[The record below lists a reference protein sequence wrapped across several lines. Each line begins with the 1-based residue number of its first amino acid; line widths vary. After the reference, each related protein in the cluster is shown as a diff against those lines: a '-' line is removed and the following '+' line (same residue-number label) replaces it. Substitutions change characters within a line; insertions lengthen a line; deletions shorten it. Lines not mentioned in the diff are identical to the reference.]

1 MNKLRELLPKNQSL
15 KKKWTIS
22 TAVVIFISY
31 AVICSVIYL
40 AFYSWLIQNEENN
53 AIRTADDLTS
63 FFSSQDNSISIQEF
77 QRNTGLSKAIVNQNQ
92 TARIFNFDGYEV
104 LQINNVNSAVA
115 LDLSY
120 DQLEKPIVAK
130 VNVDNEDVFVVNKL
144 VTIGNFTGILQ
155 LIHPLSTFQ
164 SMMQYIITTML
175 IAGIGAILLAGFI
188 GYYLANVLIRPL
200 QDLRDSMLSIQK
212 KGFEEKINFTYD
224 ADDEIGDLLKLY
236 VSMMEDLE
244 SSFAKQQQFV
254 SDASHELRTP
264 IQAIEGHLSLLQ
276 RWGKNDPDV
285 LEESLNT
292 SLEEVTKMKK
302 MIEELLDL
310 ARKEERDEDAAA
322 NVKKVLSSVREELL
336 IIYPNA
342 SIGIVEKG
350 ESKQAKI
357 TENALAQIARN
368 IIENGI
374 RYNDSVVPI
383 IEMEVHYLSES
394 IFLTIRDNGIG
405 IPKEHLPYIFDRFY
419 RVDPSRENNG
429 GGTGL
434 GLSITKMLT
443 EKYQTEIDVTSMIG
457 KGTTFTLKMKVS

>member
-1 MNKLRELLPKNQSL
+1 MNKLKELHPKNQSL

-22 TAVVIFISY
+22 TAIVIFISY
-31 AVICSVIYL
+31 AAICTVIYI
-40 AFYSWLIQNEENN
+40 AFYSWLIQYEENN
-53 AIRTADDLTS
+53 AKRTADDLTS

-77 QRNTGLSKAIVNQNQ
+77 QRNTGLSKAILNQNQ
-92 TARIFNFDGYEV
+92 TVRIFNFDGYEV
-104 LQINNVNSAVA
+104 LQINNVNSAVTMDISYKR
-115 LDLSY
+115 LDE
-120 DQLEKPIVAK
+120 QVVAK
-130 VNVDNEDVFVVNKL
+130 MKVDNEDVFVVNKL
-144 VTIGNFTGILQ
+144 VKIGNFTGVLQ

-175 IAGIGAILLAGFI
+175 IAGVGAILLAGFI
-188 GYYLANVLIRPL
+188 GYYLANVLIKPL

-212 KGFEEKINFTYD
+212 KGFEDKINFTYD

-236 VSMMEDLE
+236 VSMMKDLE

-264 IQAIEGHLSLLQ
+264 IQAIEGHLSLIK
-276 RWGKNDPDV
+276 RWGKNDPEV

-292 SLEEVTKMKK
+292 SLVEVTRMKK

-310 ARKEERDEDAAA
+310 ARKEERDENAFA
-322 NVKKVLSSVREELL
+322 NVKNVLTSVRDELQ
-336 IIYPNA
+336 IIYPEA
-342 SIGIVEKG
+342 AIHIFEMG
-350 ESKQAKI
+350 ETREANI

-374 RYNDSVVPI
+374 RYNDNTPI
-383 IEMEVHYLSES
+383 ININVNYLAES
-394 IFLTIRDNGIG
+394 VFLTIRDNGIG
-405 IPKEHLPYIFDRFY
+405 IPKEQLPFIFDRFY
-419 RVDPSRENNG
+419 RVDASRENKG

-443 EKYQTEIDVTSMIG
+443 EKYQTEMEVSSAVG
-457 KGTTFTLKMKVS
+457 KGTTFTLKFKGA